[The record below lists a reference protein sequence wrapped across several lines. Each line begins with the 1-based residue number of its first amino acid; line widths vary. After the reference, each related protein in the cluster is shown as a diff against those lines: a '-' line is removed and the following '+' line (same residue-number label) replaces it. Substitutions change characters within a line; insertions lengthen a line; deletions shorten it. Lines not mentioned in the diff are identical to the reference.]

1 MGGTLALAFSAGMV
15 ATINPC
21 GFALLPAYLSYFL
34 GIDGQGSS
42 NAEGGAGGPGAQTG
56 NPILRALSVSAAVT
70 AGFLAVFMVF
80 GLIWTSVREVIG
92 TRLPYFTI
100 VVGIGLVI
108 LGIAMLA
115 GFEPTV
121 SLPKVDLGGRGRQ
134 LSSMFLYGVSY
145 AIASLSCTIPIFIAI
160 VSTTLTDTGFAA
172 GLATFA
178 AYGLGMG
185 LTLALLTI
193 SVAIARSGLVKA
205 FRRLMPR
212 MNRISGALLIIAGL
226 FVIYYA
232 WAELRIINQGAS
244 NAVFDWLNDTQSA
257 MQRWVESVGA
267 AKLATGSIALIVI
280 AVAVSILVGSRQ
292 TNDGPQVGQVGAGS
306 AEEPTR
312 TEDSA
317 QIEDPTSS

>member
-34 GIDGQGSS
+34 GIDTP
-42 NAEGGAGGPGAQTG
+42 AGADATNGTATASRS
-56 NPILRALSVSAAVT
+56 NPILRALEVSAAVT
-70 AGFLAVFMVF
+70 AGFLAVFLVF

-100 VVGIGLVI
+100 VVGLGLVL

-121 SLPKVDLGGRGRQ
+121 SLPKVELGGRGRQ
-134 LSSMFLYGVSY
+134 LSSMFLYGISY
-145 AIASLSCTIPIFIAI
+145 AVASLSCTIPIFIAI
-160 VSTTLTDTGFAA
+160 VSTTLTDTGFVA

-212 MNRISGALLIIAGL
+212 MNRISGVLLVVAGL

-232 WAELRIINQGAS
+232 WAELRIISDGRS

-267 AKLATGSIALIVI
+267 TRLAIGSIVLIGA
-280 AVAVSILVGSRQ
+280 AVAVSVLVGSKGDASGDNSTIR
-292 TNDGPQVGQVGAGS
+292 
-306 AEEPTR
+306 
-312 TEDSA
+312 
-317 QIEDPTSS
+317 

>member
-34 GIDGQGSS
+34 GIDSGSTGDD
-42 NAEGGAGGPGAQTG
+42 AGPDGGSR
-56 NPILRALSVSAAVT
+56 NPILRALAVSAAVT

-80 GLIWTSVREVIG
+80 GLVWTSVREVVG

-100 VVGIGLVI
+100 AVGIGLVI
-108 LGIAMLA
+108 LGVAMLF

-121 SLPKVDLGGRGRQ
+121 SLPKVEMGGRGRQ

-145 AIASLSCTIPIFIAI
+145 AVASLSCTIPIFIAI

-205 FRRLMPR
+205 FRKLMPK
-212 MNRISGALLIIAGL
+212 MNRISGVLLVVAGL

-232 WAELRIINQGAS
+232 WAELRIINDGRS

-267 AKLATGSIALIVI
+267 TKLAIGSIVLIAA
-280 AVAVSILVGSRQ
+280 AVVVSILVGSKGD
-292 TNDGPQVGQVGAGS
+292 TSEDGS
-306 AEEPTR
+306 TIR
-312 TEDSA
+312 
-317 QIEDPTSS
+317 